1 MCPIAISIYIILEMN
16 YTPSYTYEISPGLYM
31 DYHRSKM
38 GTVIPGHCVAD
49 RGAAVTVS
57 ARGVSF
63 GATLEPVVYL
73 EWMLTGI
80 YIL

>member
-38 GTVIPGHCVAD
+38 GTVIPGHCVTEALQSLSLPEEC
-49 RGAAVTVS
+49 RL
-57 ARGVSF
+57 ARRWSRLSISNGC
-63 GATLEPVVYL
+63 
-73 EWMLTGI
+73 
-80 YIL
+80 